1 MNNYC
6 DYITADLLKELIGHN
21 FPAYKYSV
29 GGYDGK
35 PVYYTKDLFDP
46 DWRECDAY
54 KIPTYAEVMDW
65 FMSKGIVITLEPFF
79 TFALKDNVGYNWKI
93 SYIVKECEMKTITEK
108 DTYTDKGYGGSF
120 NLIMDN
126 AIRYAMYHVLN
137 IINMANKKTTIDVNG
152 KSEVVEKNLIH
163 DQEAAGSSPDGHF

>member
-6 DYITADLLKELIGHN
+6 DYITTDLLKELIDHN
-21 FPAYKYSV
+21 FPAYKYSI

-54 KIPTYAEVMDW
+54 KIPTYAEVLDW

-79 TFALKDNVGYNWKI
+79 TFSLKDNVGYNWKI
-93 SYIVKECEMKTITEK
+93 SYIVKECKMKTISELDMIK
-108 DTYTDKGYGGSF
+108 SNDGYGGSF
-120 NLIMDN
+120 QRTMEDVIEFALYN
-126 AIRYAMYHVLN
+126 VLN
-137 IINMANKKTTIDVNG
+137 YDK
-152 KSEVVEKNLIH
+152 
-163 DQEAAGSSPDGHF
+163 

>member
-6 DYITADLLKELIGHN
+6 DYITADLLKELIDHN

-35 PVYYTKDLFDP
+35 PVYYTKDLSDP

-54 KIPTYAEVMDW
+54 KIPTYAEVLDW

-93 SYIVKECEMKTITEK
+93 SYIVKECKMKTISELDMITSN
-108 DTYTDKGYGGSF
+108 DGYGGSF
-120 NLIMDN
+120 QKTMEEVIEFALYN
-126 AIRYAMYHVLN
+126 VLN
-137 IINMANKKTTIDVNG
+137 YDK
-152 KSEVVEKNLIH
+152 
-163 DQEAAGSSPDGHF
+163 

>member
-6 DYITADLLKELIGHN
+6 DDITADLLKELIDHN

-46 DWRECDAY
+46 DWMECDAY
-54 KIPTYAEVMDW
+54 KIPTYAEVLDW

-93 SYIVKECEMKTITEK
+93 SYIVKECKMKTISELDMIK
-108 DTYTDKGYGGSF
+108 SNDSYGGSF
-120 NLIMDN
+120 QKTMEEVIEFALYN
-126 AIRYAMYHVLN
+126 VLN
-137 IINMANKKTTIDVNG
+137 YDK
-152 KSEVVEKNLIH
+152 
-163 DQEAAGSSPDGHF
+163 